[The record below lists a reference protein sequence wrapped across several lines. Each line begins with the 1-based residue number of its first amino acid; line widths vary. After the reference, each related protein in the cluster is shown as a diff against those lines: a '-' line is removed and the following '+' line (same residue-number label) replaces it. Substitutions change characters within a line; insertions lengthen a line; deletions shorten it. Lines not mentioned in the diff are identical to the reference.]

1 MINAWAIQ
9 RDNATWGPD
18 AEEFKPERH
27 LNSSLDFQGQD
38 YKFIPFGSGRRL
50 CPAIRL
56 ALVLVEVTVANLVKR
71 FDWRVQVG
79 PHGVDKLDLAEA
91 AGIEACR
98 KYPLIVFPTSVVFRV
113 KWCHVPSVGVV
124 RSALF

>member
-9 RDNATWGPD
+9 PDHATWGPD

-27 LNSSLDFQGQD
+27 LKLSLDFQGQD
-38 YKFIPFGSGRRL
+38 FKFIPFGSGRRL
-50 CPAIRL
+50 CPGIRL
-56 ALVLVEVTVANLVKR
+56 GLVLVEVTIANLVKR

-79 PHGVDKLDLAEA
+79 PDGVDKPDLAEA

-98 KYPLIVFPTSVVFRV
+98 KYPLIVFPSSVVF
-113 KWCHVPSVGVV
+113 PI
-124 RSALF
+124 